1 MAIYALGSL
10 EPSIH
15 PDAYVHPD
23 ATVIGD
29 VRIAAHASVW
39 PQTVLRGDHGYIE
52 IGERSNVQ
60 DGCVVHCTGRHPT
73 ILGPSSAIGHAV
85 HVEGATI
92 GTGCLIASGSVVLN
106 GTVIEDGGMVGAGA
120 VLSYGS
126 YVKSGEIALGVPAK
140 TRENKSFG
148 PESIALV
155 VDSYVQRAQRF
166 RTELRRI
173 DPRG

>member
-1 MAIYALGSL
+1 MAIYALGDRV
-10 EPSIH
+10 PQIH

-29 VRIAAHASVW
+29 VRIGAHASVW

-52 IGERSNVQ
+52 LGERSNIQ
-60 DGCVVHCTGRHPT
+60 DGCVVHCTAHDPT

-85 HVEGATI
+85 HVEGAKI

-120 VLSYGS
+120 VLSYRSHVPPGH
-126 YVKSGEIALGVPAK
+126 IALGVPAK
-140 TRENKSFG
+140 TRPNTSF
-148 PESIALV
+148 PAEAIQRV
-155 VDSYVQRAQRF
+155 VDGYVERAKLF
-166 RTELRRI
+166 RAELRRI
-173 DPRG
+173 D

>member
-1 MAIYALGSL
+1 MAIYALGDL

-52 IGERSNVQ
+52 LGERSNIQ
-60 DGCVVHCTGRHPT
+60 DGCVVHCTQRHPT
-73 ILGPSSAIGHAV
+73 ILGPSSAVGHSV
-85 HVEGATI
+85 HIEGATI

-106 GTVIEDGGMVGAGA
+106 GSVIEDGGMVGAGA
-120 VLSYGS
+120 VLSYEAHVPAGH
-126 YVKSGEIALGVPAK
+126 IALGVPAK
-140 TRENKSFG
+140 TRPNTSFG
-148 PESIALV
+148 PDMIKTV
-155 VDSYVQRAQRF
+155 VDGYVERAVRF
-166 RTELRRI
+166 RTDLRRL
-173 DPRG
+173 DGQG

>member
-1 MAIYALGSL
+1 MAIYALGDL

-29 VRIAAHASVW
+29 VRIAAFASVW

-60 DGCVVHCTGRHPT
+60 DGCVVHCTRAEPT
-73 ILGPSSAIGHAV
+73 ILGPDSAMGHAV

-106 GTVIEDGGMVGAGA
+106 GSVIEDGGMVGAGA
-120 VLSYGS
+120 VLSYRS
-126 YVKSGEIALGVPAK
+126 RVPSGHIALGVPAK
-140 TRENKSFG
+140 TRRNTSFG
-148 PESIALV
+148 PEAIQGV
-155 VDSYVQRAQRF
+155 VDSYVRRAKLF
-166 RTELRRI
+166 REQLRRL
-173 DPRG
+173 DG